1 MIIGRTCL
9 RREALPFL
17 SPSPSR
23 SLLFALV
30 VHVVPVVVFLVFR
43 PFQAF
48 RPFRAF
54 RCCSRCRLIAT
65 VPDNFVVR
73 PPCLPSISCLPFYP
87 LPPPCL
93 IFLYTFF
100 DFSQFSMLIFL
111 NFIFF
116 IYFSRYIIGLCRYF
130 FVPLHPNSTALV
142 ALDPDMPRRFS
153 LLPSLSLAQ
162 RQELKYSRITDY
174 QHDVRSPMSILN
186 QILCRIG

>member
-43 PFQAF
+43 PF
-48 RPFRAF
+48 RAF

-65 VPDNFVVR
+65 VPDNFVVG
-73 PPCLPSISCLPFYP
+73 PPCLPSIPCLPFYP
-87 LPPPCL
+87 LLPPCP

-100 DFSQFSMLIFL
+100 DFSQFSTLIFL
-111 NFIFF
+111 NFIFLIHF
-116 IYFSRYIIGLCRYF
+116 PHYIIGLCRYF
-130 FVPLHPNSTALV
+130 FFFFHPKSRARVAFVPVMS
-142 ALDPDMPRRFS
+142 RRFS
-153 LLPSLSLAQ
+153 FLPSLSFAQ
-162 RQELKYSRITDY
+162 SQVL
-174 QHDVRSPMSILN
+174 
-186 QILCRIG
+186 

>member
-1 MIIGRTCL
+1 MIIGRTRL
-9 RREALPFL
+9 RRQT
-17 SPSPSR
+17 
-23 SLLFALV
+23 LLFHSSSSSHPSCL
-30 VHVVPVVVFLVFR
+30 PSLSFFRVFR
-43 PFQAF
+43 PCW
-48 RPFRAF
+48 AF

-73 PPCLPSISCLPFYP
+73 PPCLPSIPCLPFYP

-100 DFSQFSMLIFL
+100 DFSQYSMLIFL

-162 RQELKYSRITDY
+162 RQELIYIY
-174 QHDVRSPMSILN
+174 N
-186 QILCRIG
+186 Y